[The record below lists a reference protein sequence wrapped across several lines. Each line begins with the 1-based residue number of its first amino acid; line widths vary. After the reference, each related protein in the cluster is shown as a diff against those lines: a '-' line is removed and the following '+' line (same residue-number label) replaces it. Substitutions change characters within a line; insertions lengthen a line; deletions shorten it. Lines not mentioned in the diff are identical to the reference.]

1 MCVFQLGFWRRQAT
15 GDQFTNV
22 SHPKLSRPEQNDL
35 GAPAQVVGATARRLD
50 GDTRLVRS
58 QETNL
63 GDILADAMVAS
74 IARTMFSQVR
84 TW

>member
-1 MCVFQLGFWRRQAT
+1 
-15 GDQFTNV
+15 
-22 SHPKLSRPEQNDL
+22 
-35 GAPAQVVGATARRLD
+35 VVGATARRLD